1 LTCTGRWRGHP
12 RGTPARRTIRVAIR
26 GLRGLVDEATIDRL
40 AHDCDLDVDELE
52 QLLYAAVVAVLTTV
66 RPARED
72 IYAVVDELSRTA

>member
-1 LTCTGRWRGHP
+1 M
-12 RGTPARRTIRVAIR
+12 
-26 GLRGLVDEATIDRL
+26 GLVDEATIDRL